1 MIWNWLYHRLS
12 SLSHTLITLFNKI
25 PCMYWLGIEVSYTYQ
40 NEKQRRKGYKETVLT
55 LGNRSHLFN
64 TTPTIREISETIKD
78 LEVPED
84 SL

>member
-1 MIWNWLYHRLS
+1 
-12 SLSHTLITLFNKI
+12 
-25 PCMYWLGIEVSYTYQ
+25 MYWLGIEVSYTYQ